1 MKRVWAVILMVFSI
15 FLLCPV
21 LSVSAADD
29 TDELLEEQ
37 LEESGYYSLFSFL
50 PEEAEDYFADGFS
63 AEDLDEL
70 TPQSLLE
77 AGLSALKEWGMEPLK
92 LLASLLAVTLLSTLL
107 SGFGNGGQYASFHSV
122 IALTMAVLLAGP
134 VVEAVRGTVKVVKGL
149 SAFMY
154 SFLPV
159 FAASAAA
166 SGKPASALVW
176 YGTTLSA
183 VELFSMAVSGLVLP
197 LCCIFIALGLISA
210 LAPDLQ
216 AGALI
221 RSVKSLAL
229 WILSFCL
236 TIFLAL
242 LTIKTSVSG
251 ATDGVTLKTAKFLF
265 SSAIPVVG
273 SAVGDAWAAV
283 SGCLGLVKSTIG
295 VFGVVVIG
303 VVFLPQIL
311 YLGLLS
317 GALKLG
323 AAAAE
328 TLSESRPAG
337 VMKSA
342 AGAVSIMLSIVICY
356 GVMLLGALAM
366 VLLAK
371 S

>member
-1 MKRVWAVILMVFSI
+1 MKKAFALLIAFFCA
-15 FLLCPV
+15 FLLCPPA
-21 LSVSAADD
+21 LGAD
-29 TDELLEEQ
+29 TDAILEEQ
-37 LEESGYYSLFSFL
+37 LEESGYYSLFSVL
-50 PEEAEDYFADGFS
+50 PEEAEDYFSGGFS
-63 AEDLDEL
+63 ADDLEDI
-70 TPQSLLE
+70 TPGSLLE
-77 AGLSALKEWGMEPLK
+77 AGLSALKEWGLGPLK
-92 LLASLLAVTLLSTLL
+92 LLASLLAVTLLSALL
-107 SGFGNGGQYASFHSV
+107 SSFGGDRAASFHSV
-122 IALTMAVLLAGP
+122 IALTMAVLLANP
-134 VVEAVRGTVKVVKGL
+134 VVEAVRGTAKAVKG
-149 SAFMY
+149 
-154 SFLPV
+154 LPV

-236 TIFLAL
+236 TVFLAL

-251 ATDGVTLKTAKFLF
+251 AADGVTLKTAKFLL
-265 SSAIPVVG
+265 SSAVPVVG
-273 SAVGDAWAAV
+273 GAVGDAWAAV

-311 YLGLLS
+311 SLGLLS

-328 TLSESRPAG
+328 TFSESRPAE

-356 GVMLLGALAM
+356 AVMLLGALAM
-366 VLLAK
+366 VLLAR

>member
-1 MKRVWAVILMVFSI
+1 MKKAFALLIAFFCA
-15 FLLCPV
+15 FLLCPPA
-21 LSVSAADD
+21 LGAD
-29 TDELLEEQ
+29 TDAILEEQ
-37 LEESGYYSLFSFL
+37 LEESGYYSLFSVL

-63 AEDLDEL
+63 ADDLEDI
-70 TPQSLLE
+70 TSGSLLE
-77 AGLSALKEWGMEPLK
+77 AGLSALKEWGLGPLK
-92 LLASLLAVTLLSTLL
+92 LLASLLAVTLLSALL
-107 SGFGNGGQYASFHSV
+107 SSFGGDRAASFHSV
-122 IALTMAVLLAGP
+122 IALTMAVLLANP
-134 VVEAVRGTVKVVKGL
+134 VVEAVRGTAKAVKGL
-149 SAFMY
+149 SAFLY

-236 TIFLAL
+236 TVFLAL

-251 ATDGVTLKTAKFLF
+251 AADGVTLKTAKFLL
-265 SSAIPVVG
+265 SSAVPVVG
-273 SAVGDAWAAV
+273 GAVGDAWAAV

-311 YLGLLS
+311 SLGLLS

-328 TLSESRPAG
+328 TFSESRPAE

-356 GVMLLGALAM
+356 AVMLLGALAM
-366 VLLAK
+366 VLLAR

>member
-1 MKRVWAVILMVFSI
+1 MKKVLALLLIL
-15 FLLCPV
+15 LPV
-21 LSVSAADD
+21 LFLTGCPAFGAD
-29 TDELLEEQ
+29 TGAILEGQ
-37 LEESGYYSLFSFL
+37 LEESGYYSLFSLL
-50 PEEAEDYFADGFS
+50 PEEAEDFFANGFS
-63 AEDLDEL
+63 AEDLEDI
-70 TPQSLLE
+70 TPESLLE
-77 AGLSALKEWGMEPLK
+77 AGLSILKDWGTEPLR
-92 LLASLLAVTLLSTLL
+92 LISSLLAATLLSALL
-107 SGFGNGGQYASFHSV
+107 SGFGEGKGAPFHTV
-122 IALTMAVLLAGP
+122 VALMMAVLLAEP
-134 VVEAVRGTVKVVKGL
+134 VTGAVRSTAKAVENL

-166 SGKPASALVW
+166 SGKPASSLVW

-183 VELFSMAVSGLVLP
+183 VELFSLAVSSIVLP
-197 LCCIFIALGLISA
+197 LCCIFIALSLLSA

-236 TIFLAL
+236 TVFLAL

-251 ATDGVTLKTAKFLF
+251 SADGVTLKTAKFLL

-273 SAVGDAWAAV
+273 GAVGDAWSAV
-283 SGCLGLVKSTIG
+283 SGCLNLVKSTVG
-295 VFGVVVIG
+295 AFGVAVIG
-303 VVFLPQIL
+303 VVFLPRIL

-317 GALKLG
+317 GLLKLG

-328 TLSESRPAG
+328 TLSESGPAE

-342 AGAVSIMLSIVICY
+342 AGAISVMLSIVVCY
-356 GVMLLGALAM
+356 AVMLLGALAM
-366 VLLAK
+366 VLLARG
-371 S
+371 

>member
-1 MKRVWAVILMVFSI
+1 MKKAVALLAI
-15 FLLCPV
+15 FFCAFLFCP
-21 LSVSAADD
+21 SALGAD
-29 TDELLEEQ
+29 TDQMLEEQ
-37 LEESGYYSLFSFL
+37 LEESGYYSLFSVL
-50 PEEAEDYFADGFS
+50 PEEAEGYFADGFS
-63 AEDLDEL
+63 VDDLEDI
-70 TPQSLLE
+70 TPGSLLE
-77 AGLSALKEWGMEPLK
+77 AGLSALKEWGLGPLK
-92 LLASLLAVTLLSTLL
+92 LLAALLAVTLLSALL
-107 SGFGNGGQYASFHSV
+107 SSFGGAGAASFHSV
-122 IALTMAVLLAGP
+122 IALTMAVLLANP
-134 VVEAVRGTVKVVKGL
+134 VVEAVRGTAKAVKGL
-149 SAFMY
+149 SAFLY

-229 WILSFCL
+229 WVLSFCL
-236 TIFLAL
+236 TVFLAL

-251 ATDGVTLKTAKFLF
+251 ATDGVTLKTAKFLL
-265 SSAIPVVG
+265 SSAVPVVG
-273 SAVGDAWAAV
+273 GAVGDAWAAV

-311 YLGLLS
+311 SLGLLS

-328 TLSESRPAG
+328 TLSESRTAE

-356 GVMLLGALAM
+356 AVMLLGALAM
-366 VLLAK
+366 VLLAR

>member
-1 MKRVWAVILMVFSI
+1 MKKAFALPIAFFCA
-15 FLLCPV
+15 FLLSPPA
-21 LSVSAADD
+21 LGAD
-29 TDELLEEQ
+29 TDAILEEQ
-37 LEESGYYSLFSFL
+37 LEESGYYSLFSVL

-63 AEDLDEL
+63 ADDLEDI
-70 TPQSLLE
+70 TPGSLLE
-77 AGLSALKEWGMEPLK
+77 AGLSALKEWGLGPLK
-92 LLASLLAVTLLSTLL
+92 LLASLMAVTLLSALL
-107 SGFGNGGQYASFHSV
+107 SSFGGDKAASFHSV
-122 IALTMAVLLAGP
+122 IALTMAVLLANP
-134 VVEAVRGTVKVVKGL
+134 VVEAVRGTAKAVKGL
-149 SAFMY
+149 SAFLY

-236 TIFLAL
+236 TVFLAL

-251 ATDGVTLKTAKFLF
+251 AADGVTLKTAKFLL
-265 SSAIPVVG
+265 SSAVPVVG
-273 SAVGDAWAAV
+273 GAVGDAWAAV

-311 YLGLLS
+311 SLGLLS

-328 TLSESRPAG
+328 TFSESRPAE

-356 GVMLLGALAM
+356 AVMLLGALAM
-366 VLLAK
+366 VLLAR